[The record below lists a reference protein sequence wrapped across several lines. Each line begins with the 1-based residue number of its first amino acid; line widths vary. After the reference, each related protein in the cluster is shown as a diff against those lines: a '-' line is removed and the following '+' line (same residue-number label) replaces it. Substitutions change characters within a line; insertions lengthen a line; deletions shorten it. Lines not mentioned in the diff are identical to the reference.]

1 MKKLLAMFL
10 AVLMATTMFAP
21 IAASAE
27 ELEETPLV
35 KIEWKSE
42 DGKYK
47 GYDSSENEL
56 SGWIKDSYKCWYYFD
71 PSAGNVM
78 KTGWLAG
85 KNEDG
90 LKWYY
95 FKNNGQLA
103 YGWQT
108 IDGQKYYLLE
118 EGYYAGSAVTGTQE
132 IDGINYSFDAS
143 GVLIG
148 QSNRGTP
155 QYTGFENFDKRIDE
169 VLAEIIKPGM
179 SEREQLKAIDQ
190 WIGKN
195 VTYTTGAAQIGSW
208 SEEDMVERGAGK
220 LADGLK
226 DIIGIGWH
234 SKDTMFY
241 AWAWKA
247 MNEGKGVCNN
257 YANLF
262 CALADALGYRTSVVD
277 FNNSAHTAA
286 IVWFDGRW
294 QIVDPQLDDYKDDGS
309 WYDGGFLKDYEVY
322 KKEQG
327 MMEVGEET
335 GYMPFDWYGTEDYLM
350 NDIKM
355 TFKYQPDF
363 YPKDMGWGNT
373 PEEIY
378 ERCTQVPYSRNR

>member
-10 AVLMATTMFAP
+10 AVLMATTTFATT
-21 IAASAE
+21 AASAE

-47 GYDSSENEL
+47 GYDEEGNEL

-71 PSAGNVM
+71 PSAGNTM

-118 EGYYAGSAVTGTQE
+118 EGYYAGSAVTETQE
-132 IDGINYSFDAS
+132 IDGINYSFDVS

-195 VTYTTGAAQIGSW
+195 VTYTKGAAVLCTPDEALMI
-208 SEEDMVERGAGK
+208 EKGAGK

-226 DIIGIGWH
+226 SIRGGISWI
-234 SKDTMFY
+234 SKDNQFY
-241 AWAWKA
+241 LWAWKA

-262 CALADALGYRTSVVD
+262 CALADALGYRTSVAD

-322 KKEQG
+322 KKEQR
-327 MMEVGEET
+327 MIED
-335 GYMPFDWYGTEDYLM
+335 YAQISNPNPFNWYGEDDYLM
-350 NDIKM
+350 HKIRH
-355 TFKYQPDF
+355 TFKIQPDF
-363 YPKDMGWGNT
+363 YPDEGLNT
-373 PEEIY
+373 PEEVY
-378 ERCTQVPYSRNR
+378 DYCTQVPYSRGK